1 MFVSVSMRSKDQI
14 AETILII
21 INNCDEPLETKD
33 IEMKIPKETRT
44 KILYRLR
51 DLRGEG
57 LINGKKI
64 GAGKGT
70 WIWWRNSAFAKGEVN
85 TK

>member
-1 MFVSVSMRSKDQI
+1 MCVSASMRSKDKI

-21 INNCDEPLETKD
+21 VNNSDEPLETKD
-33 IEMKIPKETRT
+33 IEMKIPEETRT

-51 DLRGEG
+51 DLQGEG
-57 LINGKKI
+57 LIKGKMV

-70 WIWWRNSAFAKGEVN
+70 WIWWRKNAFSEGEE
-85 TK
+85 K